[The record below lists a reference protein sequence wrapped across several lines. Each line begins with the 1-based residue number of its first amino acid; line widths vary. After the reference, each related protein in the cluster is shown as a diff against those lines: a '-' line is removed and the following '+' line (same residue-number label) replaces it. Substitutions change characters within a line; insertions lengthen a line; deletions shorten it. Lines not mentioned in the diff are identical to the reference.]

1 MQGPRGSVQT
11 SLSVPS
17 NHIAQIEH
25 QVNTGEIV
33 RDLRF
38 KRSLTDLDLRLVL
51 NNLINRMRFHYT
63 WQDIAQYVLK
73 CMCCRRKRSHKG
85 SRSLWEKRLGTFD
98 KGEHKLWQELDVLTL
113 LRSIRQTK
121 LLTQAMLDQRQ
132 RMLLLFQRKNL
143 IETSSSSCD
152 TDDANNPIHLP
163 SQMEARNP
171 QVRLAILGKI
181 KRMIESYKGYK
192 VKNIDRRLLR
202 GLFLRNLKDF
212 DEDY

>member
-1 MQGPRGSVQT
+1 MVK
-11 SLSVPS
+11 
-17 NHIAQIEH
+17 
-25 QVNTGEIV
+25 
-33 RDLRF
+33 DFRF
-38 KRSLTDLDLRLVL
+38 KSSLTDLDLRLIL

-63 WQDIAQYVLK
+63 WQDITQYVLK
-73 CMCCRRKRSHKG
+73 CMCCRRKRYHDKSPTNQ
-85 SRSLWEKRLGTFD
+85 SLWQKRQATFD

-113 LRSIRQTK
+113 LMSIRQTK

-152 TDDANNPIHLP
+152 TDDANNPMHLP

-171 QVRLAILGKI
+171 QVRLAVFSKI
-181 KRMIESYKGYK
+181 KRMIGSYKGQK

-202 GLFLRNLKDF
+202 GLFLRNLKEF
-212 DEDY
+212 DEDYKEKQRRKSLLSRLTEVMTI

>member
-1 MQGPRGSVQT
+1 
-11 SLSVPS
+11 
-17 NHIAQIEH
+17 
-25 QVNTGEIV
+25 
-33 RDLRF
+33 
-38 KRSLTDLDLRLVL
+38 
-51 NNLINRMRFHYT
+51 MRFNYT
-63 WQDIAQYVLK
+63 WQDITQYVLK
-73 CMCCRRKRSHKG
+73 CMCCRRKRYHDKG
-85 SRSLWEKRLGTFD
+85 SNNQSLWLKRQAKFD

-152 TDDANNPIHLP
+152 TDDANNPMHLP

-171 QVRLAILGKI
+171 QVRLAVFSKI
-181 KRMIESYKGYK
+181 KRMIESYKGHK

-202 GLFLRNLKDF
+202 GLFLRNLKEF
-212 DEDY
+212 DEDYKEKQRRKSLLSRLTEVMTI